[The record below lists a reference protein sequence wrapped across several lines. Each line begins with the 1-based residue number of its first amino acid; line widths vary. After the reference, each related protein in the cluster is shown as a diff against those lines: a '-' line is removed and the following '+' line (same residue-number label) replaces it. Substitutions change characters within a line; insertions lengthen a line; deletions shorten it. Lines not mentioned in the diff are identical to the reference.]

1 MLRSMERLMA
11 TAQKPAQRWVPLRER
26 LAAIVRQ
33 PSTTRHKAGQL
44 PMKGKLIL
52 SAGLFQAMSQR
63 APIRRRG
70 EPFIIKAKA
79 MVKMPRLWF

>member
-1 MLRSMERLMA
+1 
-11 TAQKPAQRWVPLRER
+11 
-26 LAAIVRQ
+26 
-33 PSTTRHKAGQL
+33 
-44 PMKGKLIL
+44 MKGKLIL
-52 SAGLFQAMSQR
+52 SAGLFQAMLQR